1 MPGQHIEN
9 LFRRFKGEL
18 VDVKT
23 ISGGL
28 YSGRVVEIT
37 NDYVCL
43 VETSGAPGQQVFIA
57 FHALE
62 SMAAV
67 AADEGG

>member
-1 MPGQHIEN
+1 MEN

-23 ISGGL
+23 VSGGI
-28 YSGRVVEIT
+28 YSGRVVEVT

-43 VETSGAPGQQVFIA
+43 TETSGAPGQQVFVA
-57 FHALE
+57 FSAIE
-62 SMAAV
+62 SMAGTTV
-67 AADEGG
+67 DSRG

>member
-1 MPGQHIEN
+1 MSGQHMEN

-23 ISGGL
+23 VSGGI
-28 YSGRVVEIT
+28 YSGRVVEVT

-43 VETSGAPGQQVFIA
+43 TETSGAPGQQVFVAFIA
-57 FHALE
+57 IE
-62 SMAAV
+62 SMAGATT
-67 AADEGG
+67 DSRG

>member
-9 LFRRFKGEL
+9 LFRRFKGEK

-23 ISGGL
+23 VSGGT
-28 YSGRVVEIT
+28 YSGRISEIT

-43 VETSGAPGQQVFIA
+43 VETSGAPGEQVFISYGA
-57 FHALE
+57 IE
-62 SMAAV
+62 SVATG
-67 AADEGG
+67 AAD